1 MPHLLFSH
9 WLYSGARMGK
19 GWGEE
24 ARLVPL
30 QTTTCLLLPRTPSAP
45 LLKDCQEKMT
55 ARTVGWKRCG
65 SSSQRSWVRVQSPS
79 ARAVGYMEI
88 FPSITHFPR
97 KSFHGSIAHLR
108 IIPFFV
114 PLSMQLP
121 FSLTPRS
128 LESFQPLC
136 PCKSC
141 WDQWKQEKT
150 AWKIISS
157 HPILFYF

>member
-1 MPHLLFSH
+1 MLHLLFSQ
-9 WLYSGARMGK
+9 WFTLEL
-19 GWGEE
+19 GWGRGGVEE
-24 ARLVPL
+24 ARVAPL
-30 QTTTCLLLPRTPSAP
+30 QTICFSTNLDTCLLLPRAPSAP
-45 LLKDCQEKMT
+45 LLKDCAEKMT

-65 SSSQRSWVRVQSPS
+65 SGSQGSRVHVQSPS
-79 ARAVGYMEI
+79 TRAVGYMEI

-97 KSFHGSIAHLR
+97 KSFHGSIAHRR

-114 PLSMQLP
+114 PLSTQWP

-128 LESFQPLC
+128 LERFQPLC

-157 HPILFYF
+157 